1 MANQTH
7 INLLKMHSKYV
18 EEQEA
23 YKEEAEKKIKDLERQ
38 VIFYDSRVS
47 ELISTSLVWQ
57 RCFEDLE
64 LYLVSK
70 HGYEEVK
77 KMTDA
82 AYELTRQIEDIRDKR
97 GMGYYKVVYVKP
109 KKKNNE

>member
-1 MANQTH
+1 MNVDRTYS
-7 INLLKMHSKYV
+7 NLLKMHSKYV

-23 YKEEAEKKIKDLERQ
+23 YKEEAEKKIEDLQNQLNLKDSS
-38 VIFYDSRVS
+38 IS
-47 ELISTSLVWQ
+47 ELISTSLIWQ

-70 HGYEEVK
+70 HGYDEVK

-82 AYELTRQIEDIRDKR
+82 AYELTRQNDDIRDKM
-97 GMGYYKVVYVKP
+97 GMPHYKIVYIP
-109 KKKNNE
+109 RKKVNN

>member
-23 YKEEAEKKIKDLERQ
+23 YKEEAEKKIEKLEKDNKYLNARN
-38 VIFYDSRVS
+38 FH
-47 ELISTSLVWQ
+47 LIQEKGTWQ
-57 RCFEDLE
+57 QYFEDLE

-70 HGYEEVK
+70 HGTDEAH
-77 KMTDA
+77 KMIDDA
-82 AYELTRQIEDIRDKR
+82 HELSKQIWEKR
-97 GMGYYKVVYVKP
+97 EKERHGGFYKIVYVKP
-109 KKKNNE
+109 NGL